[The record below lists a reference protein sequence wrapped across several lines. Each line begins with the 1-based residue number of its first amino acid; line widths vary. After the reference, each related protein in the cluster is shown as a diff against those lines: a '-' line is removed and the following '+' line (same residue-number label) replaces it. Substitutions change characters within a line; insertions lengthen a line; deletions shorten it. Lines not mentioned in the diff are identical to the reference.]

1 MQMSANK
8 FENLDEM
15 ENFLGKGSL
24 PRLTLLETENLNRPI
39 ASGETEKIIKKLLH

>member
-1 MQMSANK
+1 MSANK
-8 FENLDEM
+8 LENLDEM

-39 ASGETEKIIKKLLH
+39 ASGEIEKIIKKLLH